1 MPDQAD
7 ISIIIPVFNGAKYIK
22 KCLDSLLNQELKPR
36 EIIVVDNGST
46 DDDGRLLKIVDD
58 LLEVML
64 AINREGVT
72 LLVVEQDVHTA
83 LIYAN
88 RGYVLSEGLIVKS
101 AQAKTLI
108 ADPSIRKE
116 YLGI

>member
-1 MPDQAD
+1 MPAEAD
-7 ISIIIPVFNGAKYIK
+7 ISVIIPVFNGVKYIK

-46 DDDGRLLKIVDD
+46 DETVALVGNYKEIS
-58 LLEVML
+58 LLEEKIPGAGMTRNKG
-64 AINREGVT
+64 AGKAR
-72 LLVVEQDVHTA
+72 
-83 LIYAN
+83 
-88 RGYVLSEGLIVKS
+88 GLIVKS